1 MFRGGQFKQQEKTS
15 DKIYCNKRYIF
26 THLISILYI
35 LLPKIL
41 HVFIEVNNEIWLSYK
56 NQEKPYAEVNL
67 YENSLSLS
75 YTSNVDKLLQFIIWE
90 WNNYNGNINWDEM

>member
-1 MFRGGQFKQQEKTS
+1 M
-15 DKIYCNKRYIF
+15 
-26 THLISILYI
+26 
-35 LLPKIL
+35 
-41 HVFIEVNNEIWLSYK
+41 FIEVNNEIWLSYK

-75 YTSNVDKLLQFIIWE
+75 YTSNVDKLLQFTIWK